1 MKFKNKVVIV
11 SGGARD
17 IGKAISLKLAAE
29 GAKVAINYHGSEDK
43 AKATLTEIT
52 HAGGQAII
60 VQGDMTKSADVNAL
74 IEKTLAEYG
83 PKIDS
88 LVNVV
93 GGLVARKTI
102 DEMDEDFFNQV
113 MGLNLN
119 STFLTTK
126 ACTPHMPR
134 GSSIVNFSSLA
145 ARDGGGHGASV
156 YATSKAA
163 VTTFTR
169 AMAKELGPKGIRVN
183 ALCPGVI
190 STLFHDTFSKD
201 EVRKNIANATP
212 LGREGAPDEVAD
224 AVAYLASDE
233 SSFITGA
240 NIDINGGLL
249 FS

>member
-1 MKFKNKVVIV
+1 
-11 SGGARD
+11 
-17 IGKAISLKLAAE
+17 
-29 GAKVAINYHGSEDK
+29 
-43 AKATLTEIT
+43 
-52 HAGGQAII
+52 
-60 VQGDMTKSADVNAL
+60 MTKSVDVNAL
-74 IEKTLAEYG
+74 IDKTLAEFG
-83 PKIDS
+83 GKIDI
-88 LVNVV
+88 LINVA
-93 GGLVARKTI
+93 GGMVARKKI

-113 MGLNLN
+113 MALNLN

-126 ACTPHMPR
+126 ACAPHMPK
-134 GSSIVNFSSLA
+134 GSAIVNFSSLA
-145 ARDGGGHGASV
+145 ARDGGGPGASV

-212 LGREGAPDEVAD
+212 LGREGSPDEVAD
-224 AVAYLASDE
+224 AVVYLASDE
-233 SSFITGA
+233 SSFIAGA
-240 NIDINGGLL
+240 NIDINGGLS

>member
-1 MKFKNKVVIV
+1 MKFDNKVVVIT
-11 SGGARD
+11 GGARD
-17 IGKAISLKLAAE
+17 IGRAISLKIAAA
-29 GAKVAINYHGSEDK
+29 GAKVAINYYGSEDN
-43 AKATLTEIT
+43 AKATLNDIT
-52 HAGGQAII
+52 AAGGHAII
-60 VQGDMTKSADVNAL
+60 VRGDMTQSADVNAL
-74 IEKTLAEYG
+74 IEKTLAEFDG
-83 PKIDS
+83 KIDI
-88 LVNVV
+88 LINVA
-93 GGLVARKTI
+93 GGLVARKKI

-113 MGLNLN
+113 MALNLN

-126 ACTPHMPR
+126 ACAPHMPK
-134 GSSIVNFSSLA
+134 GSAIVNFSSLA
-145 ARDGGGHGASV
+145 ARDGGGPGASV

-212 LGREGAPDEVAD
+212 LGREGGPDEVAD
-224 AVAYLASDE
+224 AVVYLASDE

-240 NIDINGGLL
+240 NIDINGGLS

>member
-1 MKFKNKVVIV
+1 MKFENKIVVV
-11 SGGARD
+11 TGGARD
-17 IGKAISLKLAAE
+17 IGKAISLTLASQ
-29 GAKVAINYHGSEDK
+29 GAKVAINYFGSEDK
-43 AKATLTEIT
+43 AKATLDEIT
-52 HAGGQAII
+52 AAGGHAII
-60 VQGDMTKSADVNAL
+60 VKGDMTKSADVNEL
-74 IEKTLAEYG
+74 IEKTIAAFG
-83 PKIDS
+83 PKIDH
-88 LVNVV
+88 LVNVA

-126 ACTPHMPR
+126 ACTPYMPE

-145 ARDGGGHGASV
+145 ARDGGGPGASV

-169 AMAKELGPKGIRVN
+169 AMAKELGPRGIRVN

-190 STLFHDTFSKD
+190 TTLFHDTFSKV
-201 EVRKNIANATP
+201 EVRKNIANNTP
-212 LGREGAPDEVAD
+212 LRREGRPQEVAD
-224 AVAYLASDE
+224 AVAYLASSD

-240 NIDINGGLL
+240 NIDINGGLF

>member
-1 MKFKNKVVIV
+1 MKFENKIVVV
-11 SGGARD
+11 TGGARD
-17 IGKAISLKLAAE
+17 IGKAISLTLASQ
-29 GAKVAINYHGSEDK
+29 GAKVAINYFGSEDK
-43 AKATLTEIT
+43 AKATLDEIT
-52 HAGGQAII
+52 AAGGHAII
-60 VQGDMTKSADVNAL
+60 VQGDMTKSADVNDLVEQTIA
-74 IEKTLAEYG
+74 AFG
-83 PKIDS
+83 PKIDH
-88 LVNVV
+88 LVNVA

-126 ACTPHMPR
+126 ACVPYMPE

-145 ARDGGGHGASV
+145 ARDGGGPGASV
-156 YATSKAA
+156 YATAKAA

-169 AMAKELGPKGIRVN
+169 AMAKELGPRGIRVN

-190 STLFHDTFSKD
+190 TTLFHDTFSKI
-201 EVRKNIANATP
+201 EVRKNIANNTP
-212 LGREGAPDEVAD
+212 LRREGAPQEVAD
-224 AVAYLASDE
+224 AVAYLASSD

-240 NIDINGGLL
+240 NIDINGGLF

>member
-1 MKFKNKVVIV
+1 MKFENKVVVIT
-11 SGGARD
+11 GGARD
-17 IGKAISLKLAAE
+17 IGRAISLKLAAA
-29 GAKVAINYHGSEDK
+29 GANVVINYYGSEEN
-43 AKATLTEIT
+43 AKATLEEIIS
-52 HAGGQAII
+52 AGGHAII
-60 VQGDMTKSADVNAL
+60 VRGDMTKSVDVNAL
-74 IEKTLAEYG
+74 VEKTLDAFG
-83 PKIDS
+83 PKIDN
-88 LVNVV
+88 LVNVA

-102 DEMDEDFFNQV
+102 DDMDEDFFNQV
-113 MGLNLN
+113 MALNLN

-126 ACTPHMPR
+126 ACAPHMPK
-134 GSSIVNFSSLA
+134 GSAIVNFSSLA
-145 ARDGGGHGASV
+145 ARDGGGPGASV

-169 AMAKELGPKGIRVN
+169 AMAKELGPRGIRVN

-190 STLFHDTFSKD
+190 STLFHDTFSKN

-240 NIDINGGLL
+240 NIDINGGLF